1 MEYIVVNLEG
11 NSMARLRS
19 MIFGLPL
26 CITISACA
34 NTYGEP
40 KNAPEP
46 AYMAP
51 EMLGLEFEFNVD
63 EQDLRPV
70 PGTNSKVLSGFGY
83 ITNNGTVIR
92 EVPTVL
98 LVMLDKHQKIIFSQD
113 IVSNEKVIAPGET
126 IKVTYLAQG
135 FPTDA
140 ETLEFSWK
148 P

>member
-1 MEYIVVNLEG
+1 
-11 NSMARLRS
+11 MARLRS
-19 MIFGLPL
+19 MIFWLPL

-34 NTYGEP
+34 NTYGQP

-51 EMLGLEFEFNVD
+51 DMQGLELEFDID

-70 PGTNSKVLSGFGY
+70 PGTNSDVLSGVGY
-83 ITNNGTVIR
+83 IKNNGTVIR
-92 EVPTVL
+92 EVPTIL

>member
-1 MEYIVVNLEG
+1 
-11 NSMARLRS
+11 MARLRS

-26 CITISACA
+26 CIAISSCA
-34 NTYGEP
+34 GTYGQP
-40 KNAPEP
+40 KNAPEQ
-46 AYMAP
+46 AYMSP
-51 EMLGLEFEFNVD
+51 DIQGLKLEFDID

-70 PGTNSKVLSGFGY
+70 PGANSEVLSGFGY

-92 EVPTVL
+92 EVPTIL

-135 FPTDA
+135 FLTDA